1 MAEKN
6 KIATAYVQVM
16 PSMEGVAAKVK
27 QWFGGAGDSA
37 GSSFG
42 GSLVGKIK
50 GIVAAAGIGKMLASS
65 ISAGADLQQSLGGVE
80 TLFKGSADT
89 VIKNAEM
96 AYKTA
101 GMSAN
106 QYMENVTSFS
116 ASLLQSLGGDTERA
130 ASVADMAMT
139 DMSDN
144 ANKMGTDMQS
154 IQNAY
159 QGFAKQNYTM
169 LDNLK
174 LGYGGTQKEMERL
187 LADAEKFSGVEYDI
201 NNLSDVYEAIH
212 VIQGELDITG
222 TTAKE
227 ASSTLS
233 GSLASMK
240 AAFSDFLGNL
250 SMGKDIGAPLHAL
263 TDTVFAYM
271 RNLIPMVANILKELP
286 EVINYAFSLAV
297 RGLSTVWKNTDT
309 ILQSGLDLVTG
320 IGEAIISA
328 IPYLAESAFNIVG
341 AIGDF
346 ILETDWMQVGTDVIA
361 SLRSSLDIAAGEIL
375 GTDGDIVQSVLDAIS
390 SKLPSVLD
398 TGTQIINKLVSGIM
412 STIPT
417 LVESGLNALT
427 EFINMLIAN
436 LPSVLESGKEIL
448 LNVVSGIQ
456 SALPQIVSAAGN
468 AIASLLS
475 GIVSHLPEILVAG
488 IDLVVSLVAGIGN
501 ALPDIIAAGVDLV
514 KKLWDTIINTDWLQ
528 LGKDIIRGLINGIG
542 SMAGA
547 LWDAAVN
554 VAKSAFDGIKSFF
567 GIHSPSRKMR
577 DEVGKFIPSGIAV
590 GIEANTKPLTDAMH
604 SLSDDTVNAFTVPA
618 VGSRTAPRVQAPTNS
633 ITLNVYGAQGQDVDD
648 LAEIV
653 MQKLQ
658 FLLSRREAQ
667 LA

>member
-27 QWFGGAGDSA
+27 QGFGGAGDSA

-116 ASLLQSLGGDTERA
+116 ASLLQSLGGDTELAAAKANRA
-130 ASVADMAMT
+130 MI

-144 ANKMGTDMQS
+144 ANKMGTDIQS
-154 IQNAY
+154 IQDAY
-159 QGFAKQNYTM
+159 QGFAKGNYTM

-174 LGYGGTQKEMERL
+174 LGFGGTKEEMQRL
-187 LADAEKFSGVEYDI
+187 IEHAASLTDVQNELGVSVDANSMSYANIVDAISVVQREMGI
-201 NNLSDVYEAIH
+201 MGATANEA
-212 VIQGELDITG
+212 E
-222 TTAKE
+222 
-227 ASSTLS
+227 STLS
-233 GSLASMK
+233 GSFASMK
-240 AAFSDFLGNL
+240 AAFRDFLGNL
-250 SMGKDIGAPLHAL
+250 SLGRDIGPSLQAL
-263 TDTVFAYM
+263 METVSTYL
-271 RNLIPMVANILKELP
+271 RNLIPAVMNIVKTLPGAIWTVLSQSVPQIVSALMDFLPKFQEGVTNGLPQLAQSAMQVVSSFATGISTRLPNILSTGVQVL
-286 EVINYAFSLAV
+286 NSL
-297 RGLSTVWKNTDT
+297 
-309 ILQSGLDLVTG
+309 I
-320 IGEAIISA
+320 
-328 IPYLAESAFNIVG
+328 
-341 AIGDF
+341 
-346 ILETDWMQVGTDVIA
+346 
-361 SLRSSLDIAAGEIL
+361 
-375 GTDGDIVQSVLDAIS
+375 
-390 SKLPSVLD
+390 
-398 TGTQIINKLVSGIM
+398 SGIM
-412 STIPT
+412 STIPM
-417 LVESGLNALT
+417 LVESGLSALT

-456 SALPQIVSAAGN
+456 ASLPQIVSAAGN

-488 IDLVVSLVAGIGN
+488 IDLVVSLVAGIWN

-514 KKLWDTIINTDWLQ
+514 KKLWDTIINTDWMQ

-554 VAKSAFDGIKSFF
+554 VAKSALDGIKSFF

-618 VGSRTAPRVQAPTNS
+618 VGSRTAPRVQAHTNS

>member
-27 QWFGGAGDSA
+27 QGFGGAGDSA

-80 TLFKGSADT
+80 TLFKGAADT

-144 ANKMGTDMQS
+144 TNKMGTDMQS

-233 GSLASMK
+233 GSFASMK

-250 SMGKDIGAPLHAL
+250 SLGKDIGPSLQAL
-263 TDTVFAYM
+263 METVSTYL
-271 RNLIPMVANILKELP
+271 RNLIPAVMNIIKTLP
-286 EVINYAFSLAV
+286 GAIWTVLSQSVPQIVSALMDFLPKFQEGVTNGLPQLAQSAMQVIGSFVSGISTRLPSI
-297 RGLSTVWKNTDT
+297 LSTGV
-309 ILQSGLDLVTG
+309 
-320 IGEAIISA
+320 
-328 IPYLAESAFNIVG
+328 
-341 AIGDF
+341 
-346 ILETDWMQVGTDVIA
+346 QVLN
-361 SLRSSLDIAAGEIL
+361 S
-375 GTDGDIVQSVLDAIS
+375 
-390 SKLPSVLD
+390 
-398 TGTQIINKLVSGIM
+398 LVSGIM

-501 ALPDIIAAGVDLV
+501 ALPDIIAAGVNLV
-514 KKLWDTIINTDWLQ
+514 KKLWDTIKNTDWLQ
-528 LGKDIIRGLINGIG
+528 LGADIIHGLINGIG

-618 VGSRTAPRVQAPTNS
+618 VGSRTAPRAQAPTNS

>member
-27 QWFGGAGDSA
+27 QGFGGAGDSA

-42 GSLVGKIK
+42 GSLVGKIN

-116 ASLLQSLGGDTERA
+116 AGLLQSLGGDTERA

-233 GSLASMK
+233 GSFASMK

-250 SMGKDIGAPLHAL
+250 SLGRDIGPSLQAL
-263 TDTVFAYM
+263 METVSTYL
-271 RNLIPMVANILKELP
+271 RNLIPAVMNIIKTLPGAIWTVLSQSVPQIVSALMDFLPKFQEGVTNRLPQLAQSAMQVVGSFATGISTRLPNIL
-286 EVINYAFSLAV
+286 
-297 RGLSTVWKNTDT
+297 STGV
-309 ILQSGLDLVTG
+309 
-320 IGEAIISA
+320 
-328 IPYLAESAFNIVG
+328 
-341 AIGDF
+341 
-346 ILETDWMQVGTDVIA
+346 QVLN
-361 SLRSSLDIAAGEIL
+361 S
-375 GTDGDIVQSVLDAIS
+375 
-390 SKLPSVLD
+390 
-398 TGTQIINKLVSGIM
+398 LVSGIM

-456 SALPQIVSAAGN
+456 ASLPQIVSAAGN

>member
-27 QWFGGAGDSA
+27 QGFGGAGDSA

-42 GSLVGKIK
+42 GSLVGKIN

-233 GSLASMK
+233 GSFASMK

-250 SMGKDIGAPLHAL
+250 SLGRDIGPSLQAL
-263 TDTVFAYM
+263 METVSTYL
-271 RNLIPMVANILKELP
+271 RNLIPAVMNIIKTLP
-286 EVINYAFSLAV
+286 GAIWTVLSQSVPQIVSALMDFLPKFQEGVTNGLPQLAQSAMQV
-297 RGLSTVWKNTDT
+297 VGSFATGISARLPDILSTGV
-309 ILQSGLDLVTG
+309 
-320 IGEAIISA
+320 
-328 IPYLAESAFNIVG
+328 
-341 AIGDF
+341 
-346 ILETDWMQVGTDVIA
+346 QVLN
-361 SLRSSLDIAAGEIL
+361 S
-375 GTDGDIVQSVLDAIS
+375 
-390 SKLPSVLD
+390 
-398 TGTQIINKLVSGIM
+398 LVSGIM

-417 LVESGLNALT
+417 LVSSGLSALT

-456 SALPQIVSAAGN
+456 ASLPQIVSAAGN

-618 VGSRTAPRVQAPTNS
+618 VGSRTAPRAQAPTNS

>member
-27 QWFGGAGDSA
+27 QGFGGAGDSA
-37 GSSFG
+37 GLSFG
-42 GSLVGKIK
+42 GSMVGKIN

-80 TLFKGSADT
+80 TLFKQSADT

-227 ASSTLS
+227 ASATLS
-233 GSLASMK
+233 GSFASMK

-250 SMGKDIGAPLHAL
+250 SLGRDIGPSLQAL
-263 TDTVFAYM
+263 METVSTYL
-271 RNLIPMVANILKELP
+271 RNLIPAVMNIVKTLP
-286 EVINYAFSLAV
+286 GAIWTVLSQSVPQIVSALMDFLPKFQEGVTNGLPQLAQSAMQVIGSFVSGISTRLPSI
-297 RGLSTVWKNTDT
+297 LSTGV
-309 ILQSGLDLVTG
+309 
-320 IGEAIISA
+320 
-328 IPYLAESAFNIVG
+328 
-341 AIGDF
+341 
-346 ILETDWMQVGTDVIA
+346 QVLN
-361 SLRSSLDIAAGEIL
+361 S
-375 GTDGDIVQSVLDAIS
+375 
-390 SKLPSVLD
+390 
-398 TGTQIINKLVSGIM
+398 LVSGIM
-412 STIPT
+412 GTIPT
-417 LVESGLNALT
+417 LVESGLSALT
-427 EFINMLIAN
+427 EFLNMLIAN

-456 SALPQIVSAAGN
+456 ASLPQIVSAAGN

-501 ALPDIIAAGVDLV
+501 ALPDIIAAGVNLV
-514 KKLWDTIINTDWLQ
+514 KKLWDTIKNTDWLQ
-528 LGKDIIRGLINGIG
+528 LGADIIHGLINGIG

-618 VGSRTAPRVQAPTNS
+618 VGSRTAPRAQAPTNS

>member
-27 QWFGGAGDSA
+27 QGFGGAGDSA

-201 NNLSDVYEAIH
+201 DNLSDVYEAIH

-233 GSLASMK
+233 GSFASMK

-250 SMGKDIGAPLHAL
+250 SLGRDIGPSLQAL
-263 TDTVFAYM
+263 METVSTYL
-271 RNLIPMVANILKELP
+271 RNLIPAVMNIVKTLP
-286 EVINYAFSLAV
+286 GAIWTV
-297 RGLSTVWKNTDT
+297 LSQSVPQIVSALMDFLPKFQEGVT
-309 ILQSGLDLVTG
+309 SGLPRLAQSAMQVVSSFVTG
-320 IGEAIISA
+320 ISTRL
-328 IPYLAESAFNIVG
+328 PNILSTGV
-341 AIGDF
+341 
-346 ILETDWMQVGTDVIA
+346 QVLN
-361 SLRSSLDIAAGEIL
+361 S
-375 GTDGDIVQSVLDAIS
+375 
-390 SKLPSVLD
+390 
-398 TGTQIINKLVSGIM
+398 LVSGIM

-417 LVESGLNALT
+417 LVSSGLSALT
-427 EFINMLIAN
+427 EFLNMLIAN

-456 SALPQIVSAAGN
+456 ASLPQIVSAAGN

-618 VGSRTAPRVQAPTNS
+618 VGSRTAPRAQAPTNS

>member
-27 QWFGGAGDSA
+27 QGFGGAGDSA

-201 NNLSDVYEAIH
+201 DNLSDVYEAIH

-233 GSLASMK
+233 GSFASMK

-250 SMGKDIGAPLHAL
+250 SLGRDIGPSLQAL
-263 TDTVFAYM
+263 METVSTYL
-271 RNLIPMVANILKELP
+271 RNLIPAVMNIVKTLP
-286 EVINYAFSLAV
+286 GAIWTVLSQSVPQIVSALMDFLPKFQEGVTNGLPQLAQSAMQV
-297 RGLSTVWKNTDT
+297 VGSFATGISARLPGILSTGV
-309 ILQSGLDLVTG
+309 
-320 IGEAIISA
+320 
-328 IPYLAESAFNIVG
+328 
-341 AIGDF
+341 
-346 ILETDWMQVGTDVIA
+346 QVLN
-361 SLRSSLDIAAGEIL
+361 S
-375 GTDGDIVQSVLDAIS
+375 
-390 SKLPSVLD
+390 
-398 TGTQIINKLVSGIM
+398 LVSGIM

-501 ALPDIIAAGVDLV
+501 ALPDIIAAGVNLV
-514 KKLWDTIINTDWLQ
+514 KKIWDTIKNTDWLQ
-528 LGKDIIRGLINGIG
+528 LGADIIHGLINGIG

-618 VGSRTAPRVQAPTNS
+618 VGSRTAPRAQAPTNS

>member
-27 QWFGGAGDSA
+27 QGFGGAGDSA

-50 GIVAAAGIGKMLASS
+50 GIVAAAGIGKVLASS

-80 TLFKGSADT
+80 TLFKQSADT

-233 GSLASMK
+233 GSFASMK

-250 SMGKDIGAPLHAL
+250 SLGRDIGPSLQAL
-263 TDTVFAYM
+263 METVSTYL
-271 RNLIPMVANILKELP
+271 RNLIPAVMNIIKTLP
-286 EVINYAFSLAV
+286 GAIWTVLSQSVPQIVSALMDFLPKFQEGVTNGLPQLAQSAMQV
-297 RGLSTVWKNTDT
+297 VGSFATGISTRLPDILSTGV
-309 ILQSGLDLVTG
+309 
-320 IGEAIISA
+320 
-328 IPYLAESAFNIVG
+328 
-341 AIGDF
+341 
-346 ILETDWMQVGTDVIA
+346 QVLN
-361 SLRSSLDIAAGEIL
+361 S
-375 GTDGDIVQSVLDAIS
+375 
-390 SKLPSVLD
+390 
-398 TGTQIINKLVSGIM
+398 LVSGIM

-514 KKLWDTIINTDWLQ
+514 KKLWDTIKNTDWLQ
-528 LGKDIIRGLINGIG
+528 LGADIIHGLINGIG

-554 VAKSAFDGIKSFF
+554 VAKYAFDGIKSFF

>member
-1 MAEKN
+1 M
-6 KIATAYVQVM
+6 
-16 PSMEGVAAKVK
+16 
-27 QWFGGAGDSA
+27 
-37 GSSFG
+37 
-42 GSLVGKIK
+42 
-50 GIVAAAGIGKMLASS
+50 
-65 ISAGADLQQSLGGVE
+65 E

-116 ASLLQSLGGDTERA
+116 AGLLQSLGGDTERA

-233 GSLASMK
+233 GSFASMK

-250 SMGKDIGAPLHAL
+250 SLGRDIGPSLQAL
-263 TDTVFAYM
+263 METVSTYL
-271 RNLIPMVANILKELP
+271 RNLIPAVMNIIKTLPGAIWTVLSQSVPQIVSALMDFLPKFQEGVTNRLPQLAQSAMQVVGSFATGISTRLPNIL
-286 EVINYAFSLAV
+286 
-297 RGLSTVWKNTDT
+297 STGV
-309 ILQSGLDLVTG
+309 
-320 IGEAIISA
+320 
-328 IPYLAESAFNIVG
+328 
-341 AIGDF
+341 
-346 ILETDWMQVGTDVIA
+346 QVLN
-361 SLRSSLDIAAGEIL
+361 S
-375 GTDGDIVQSVLDAIS
+375 
-390 SKLPSVLD
+390 
-398 TGTQIINKLVSGIM
+398 LVSGIM

-456 SALPQIVSAAGN
+456 ASLPQIVSAAGN

-514 KKLWDTIINTDWLQ
+514 KKLWDTIINTDWLE

>member
-27 QWFGGAGDSA
+27 QGFGGAGDSA
-37 GSSFG
+37 GTSFG

-50 GIVAAAGIGKMLASS
+50 GIVAAAGIGKMLARS

-116 ASLLQSLGGDTERA
+116 ASLLQSLGGDTELAAAKANRA
-130 ASVADMAMT
+130 MI

-144 ANKMGTDMQS
+144 ANKMGTDIQS

-159 QGFAKQNYTM
+159 QGFAKGNYTM

-174 LGYGGTQKEMERL
+174 LGYGGTKEEMQRLIEHAASLADVQNDLGVSVDANSMSYANIVDAISVVQKEMGIMGATANE
-187 LADAEKFSGVEYDI
+187 AE
-201 NNLSDVYEAIH
+201 
-212 VIQGELDITG
+212 
-222 TTAKE
+222 
-227 ASSTLS
+227 STLS
-233 GSLASMK
+233 GSFASMK

-250 SMGKDIGAPLHAL
+250 SLGRDIGPSLQAL
-263 TDTVFAYM
+263 METVSTYL
-271 RNLIPMVANILKELP
+271 RNLIPAVMNIVKTLP
-286 EVINYAFSLAV
+286 GAIWTVLSQSVPQIVSALMDFLPKFQEGVTNGLPQLA
-297 RGLSTVWKNTDT
+297 
-309 ILQSGLDLVTG
+309 QSAMQVVGSFVTG
-320 IGEAIISA
+320 ISA
-328 IPYLAESAFNIVG
+328 RLPNILSTGV
-341 AIGDF
+341 
-346 ILETDWMQVGTDVIA
+346 QVLN
-361 SLRSSLDIAAGEIL
+361 S
-375 GTDGDIVQSVLDAIS
+375 
-390 SKLPSVLD
+390 
-398 TGTQIINKLVSGIM
+398 LVSGIM

-417 LVESGLNALT
+417 LVSSGLSALT
-427 EFINMLIAN
+427 EFLNMLIAN

-475 GIVSHLPEILVAG
+475 GIVSHLPEILAAG

-501 ALPDIIAAGVDLV
+501 AIPDIIAAAFDLV
-514 KKLWDTIINTDWLQ
+514 KNLWDTIKSTDWLQ
-528 LGKDIIRGLINGIG
+528 LGIDIIQGLINGIV

-554 VAKSAFDGIKSFF
+554 VVTSAFDGIKNFF

-577 DEVGKFIPSGIAV
+577 DEVGKFIPAGIAV

-618 VGSRTAPRVQAPTNS
+618 VGSRTAPRAQVPTNS
-633 ITLNVYGAQGQDVDD
+633 ITLNVYGAQGQDVED

>member
-27 QWFGGAGDSA
+27 QGFGGAGDSA

-201 NNLSDVYEAIH
+201 DNLSDVYEAIH

-233 GSLASMK
+233 GSFASMK

-250 SMGKDIGAPLHAL
+250 SLGRDIGPSLQAL
-263 TDTVFAYM
+263 METVSTYL
-271 RNLIPMVANILKELP
+271 RNLIPAVMNIVKTLP
-286 EVINYAFSLAV
+286 GAIWTVLSQSVPQIVSALMDFLPKFQEGVTNGLPQLAQSAMQVIGSFVSGISTRLPSI
-297 RGLSTVWKNTDT
+297 LSTGV
-309 ILQSGLDLVTG
+309 
-320 IGEAIISA
+320 
-328 IPYLAESAFNIVG
+328 
-341 AIGDF
+341 
-346 ILETDWMQVGTDVIA
+346 QVLN
-361 SLRSSLDIAAGEIL
+361 S
-375 GTDGDIVQSVLDAIS
+375 
-390 SKLPSVLD
+390 
-398 TGTQIINKLVSGIM
+398 LVSGIM

-417 LVESGLNALT
+417 LVSSGLSALT
-427 EFINMLIAN
+427 EFLNMLIAN

-456 SALPQIVSAAGN
+456 ASLPQIVSAAGN

-501 ALPDIIAAGVDLV
+501 ALPDIIAAGVNLV
-514 KKLWDTIINTDWLQ
+514 KKLWDTIKNTDWLQ
-528 LGKDIIRGLINGIG
+528 LGADIIHGLINGIG

-618 VGSRTAPRVQAPTNS
+618 VGSRTAPRAQAPTNS

>member
-27 QWFGGAGDSA
+27 QGFGGAGDSA

-42 GSLVGKIK
+42 GSLVSKVK

-116 ASLLQSLGGDTERA
+116 ASLLQSLDGDTELAAAKANRA
-130 ASVADMAMT
+130 MI

-144 ANKMGTDMQS
+144 ANKMGTDIQS
-154 IQNAY
+154 IQDAY
-159 QGFAKQNYTM
+159 QGFAKGNYTM

-174 LGYGGTQKEMERL
+174 LGFGGTKEEMQRL
-187 LADAEKFSGVEYDI
+187 IEHAASLTDVQNELGVSVDANSMSYANIVDAISVVQREMGI
-201 NNLSDVYEAIH
+201 MGATANEA
-212 VIQGELDITG
+212 E
-222 TTAKE
+222 
-227 ASSTLS
+227 STLS
-233 GSLASMK
+233 GSFASMK

-250 SMGKDIGAPLHAL
+250 SLGRDIGPSLQAL
-263 TDTVFAYM
+263 METVSTYL
-271 RNLIPMVANILKELP
+271 RNLIPAVMNIIKTLP
-286 EVINYAFSLAV
+286 GAIWTVLSQSVPQIVSALMDFLPKFQEGVTNGLPQLAQSAMQV
-297 RGLSTVWKNTDT
+297 VGSFATGISTRLPDILSTGV
-309 ILQSGLDLVTG
+309 
-320 IGEAIISA
+320 
-328 IPYLAESAFNIVG
+328 
-341 AIGDF
+341 
-346 ILETDWMQVGTDVIA
+346 QVLN
-361 SLRSSLDIAAGEIL
+361 S
-375 GTDGDIVQSVLDAIS
+375 
-390 SKLPSVLD
+390 
-398 TGTQIINKLVSGIM
+398 LVSGIM

-417 LVESGLNALT
+417 LVESGLSALT

-456 SALPQIVSAAGN
+456 ASLPQIVSAAGN

-501 ALPDIIAAGVDLV
+501 ALPGIIAAGVNLV
-514 KKLWDTIINTDWLQ
+514 KKLWDTIKNTDWLQ
-528 LGKDIIRGLINGIG
+528 LGADIIHGLINGIG

-618 VGSRTAPRVQAPTNS
+618 VGSRTAPRAQAPTNS

>member
-27 QWFGGAGDSA
+27 QGFGGAGDSA
-37 GSSFG
+37 GLSFG
-42 GSLVGKIK
+42 GSMVGKIN

-80 TLFKGSADT
+80 TLFKQSADT

-227 ASSTLS
+227 ASATLS
-233 GSLASMK
+233 GSFASMK

-250 SMGKDIGAPLHAL
+250 SLGRDIGPSLQAL
-263 TDTVFAYM
+263 METVSTYL
-271 RNLIPMVANILKELP
+271 RNLIPAVMNIVKTLP
-286 EVINYAFSLAV
+286 GAIWTVLSQSVPQIVSALMDFLPKFQEGVTNGLPQLAQSAMQVIGSFVSGISTRLPSI
-297 RGLSTVWKNTDT
+297 LSTGV
-309 ILQSGLDLVTG
+309 
-320 IGEAIISA
+320 
-328 IPYLAESAFNIVG
+328 
-341 AIGDF
+341 
-346 ILETDWMQVGTDVIA
+346 QVLN
-361 SLRSSLDIAAGEIL
+361 S
-375 GTDGDIVQSVLDAIS
+375 
-390 SKLPSVLD
+390 
-398 TGTQIINKLVSGIM
+398 LVSGIM
-412 STIPT
+412 GTIPT
-417 LVESGLNALT
+417 LVESGLSALT

-456 SALPQIVSAAGN
+456 ASLPQIVSAAGN

-618 VGSRTAPRVQAPTNS
+618 VGSRTAPRAQAPTNS

>member
-27 QWFGGAGDSA
+27 QGFGGAGDSA
-37 GSSFG
+37 GLSFG
-42 GSLVGKIK
+42 GSMVGKIN

-80 TLFKGSADT
+80 TLFKQSADT

-227 ASSTLS
+227 ASATLS
-233 GSLASMK
+233 GSFASMK

-250 SMGKDIGAPLHAL
+250 SLGRDIGPSLQAL
-263 TDTVFAYM
+263 METVSTYL
-271 RNLIPMVANILKELP
+271 RNLIPAVMNIVKTLP
-286 EVINYAFSLAV
+286 GAIWTVLSQSVPQIVSALMDFLPKFQEGVTNGLPQLA
-297 RGLSTVWKNTDT
+297 
-309 ILQSGLDLVTG
+309 QSAMQVVSSFVTG
-320 IGEAIISA
+320 ISTRL
-328 IPYLAESAFNIVG
+328 PNILSTGV
-341 AIGDF
+341 
-346 ILETDWMQVGTDVIA
+346 QVLN
-361 SLRSSLDIAAGEIL
+361 S
-375 GTDGDIVQSVLDAIS
+375 
-390 SKLPSVLD
+390 
-398 TGTQIINKLVSGIM
+398 LVSGIM

-456 SALPQIVSAAGN
+456 ASLPQIVSAAGN

-590 GIEANTKPLTDAMH
+590 GIKANTKPLTDAMH

-618 VGSRTAPRVQAPTNS
+618 VGSRTAPRAQAPTNS

>member
-27 QWFGGAGDSA
+27 QGFGGAGDSA

-42 GSLVGKIK
+42 GSLVGKIN

-116 ASLLQSLGGDTERA
+116 AGLLQSIGGDTERA

-233 GSLASMK
+233 GSFASMK

-250 SMGKDIGAPLHAL
+250 SLSRDIGPSLQAL
-263 TDTVFAYM
+263 METVSTYL
-271 RNLIPMVANILKELP
+271 RNLIPAVMNIIKTLPGAIWTVLSQSVPQIVSALMDFLPKFQEGVTNRLPQLAQSAMQVVGSFATGISTRLPNIL
-286 EVINYAFSLAV
+286 
-297 RGLSTVWKNTDT
+297 STGV
-309 ILQSGLDLVTG
+309 
-320 IGEAIISA
+320 
-328 IPYLAESAFNIVG
+328 
-341 AIGDF
+341 
-346 ILETDWMQVGTDVIA
+346 QVLN
-361 SLRSSLDIAAGEIL
+361 S
-375 GTDGDIVQSVLDAIS
+375 
-390 SKLPSVLD
+390 
-398 TGTQIINKLVSGIM
+398 LVSGIM

-456 SALPQIVSAAGN
+456 ASLPQIVSAAGN

>member
-27 QWFGGAGDSA
+27 QGFGGAGDSA

-42 GSLVGKIK
+42 GSLVGKIN

-116 ASLLQSLGGDTERA
+116 AGLLQSLGGDTERA

-233 GSLASMK
+233 GSFASMK

-250 SMGKDIGAPLHAL
+250 SLSRDIGPSLQAL
-263 TDTVFAYM
+263 METVSTYL
-271 RNLIPMVANILKELP
+271 RNLIPAVMNIIKTLPGAIWTVLSQSVPQIVSALMDFLPKFQEGVTNRLPQLAQSAMQVVGSFATGISTRLPNIL
-286 EVINYAFSLAV
+286 
-297 RGLSTVWKNTDT
+297 STGV
-309 ILQSGLDLVTG
+309 
-320 IGEAIISA
+320 
-328 IPYLAESAFNIVG
+328 
-341 AIGDF
+341 
-346 ILETDWMQVGTDVIA
+346 QVLN
-361 SLRSSLDIAAGEIL
+361 S
-375 GTDGDIVQSVLDAIS
+375 
-390 SKLPSVLD
+390 
-398 TGTQIINKLVSGIM
+398 LVSGIM

-456 SALPQIVSAAGN
+456 ASLPQIVSAAGN

>member
-27 QWFGGAGDSA
+27 QGFGGAGDSA

-201 NNLSDVYEAIH
+201 DNLSDVYEAIH

-233 GSLASMK
+233 GSFASMK

-250 SMGKDIGAPLHAL
+250 SLGRDIGPPLQAL
-263 TDTVFAYM
+263 METVSTYL
-271 RNLIPMVANILKELP
+271 RNLIPAVMNIVKTLP
-286 EVINYAFSLAV
+286 GAIWTVLSQSVPQIVSALMDFLPKFQEGVTNGLPQLAQSAMQVIGSFVSGISTRLPSI
-297 RGLSTVWKNTDT
+297 LSTGV
-309 ILQSGLDLVTG
+309 
-320 IGEAIISA
+320 
-328 IPYLAESAFNIVG
+328 
-341 AIGDF
+341 
-346 ILETDWMQVGTDVIA
+346 QVLN
-361 SLRSSLDIAAGEIL
+361 S
-375 GTDGDIVQSVLDAIS
+375 
-390 SKLPSVLD
+390 
-398 TGTQIINKLVSGIM
+398 LVSGIM

-417 LVESGLNALT
+417 LVSSGLSALT
-427 EFINMLIAN
+427 EFLNMLIAN

-456 SALPQIVSAAGN
+456 ASLPQIVSAAGN

-501 ALPDIIAAGVDLV
+501 ALPDIIAAGVNLV
-514 KKLWDTIINTDWLQ
+514 KKLWDTIKNTDWLQ
-528 LGKDIIRGLINGIG
+528 LGADIIHGLINGIG

-618 VGSRTAPRVQAPTNS
+618 VGSRTAPRAQAPTNS

>member
-1 MAEKN
+1 
-6 KIATAYVQVM
+6 
-16 PSMEGVAAKVK
+16 MEGVAAKVK
-27 QWFGGAGDSA
+27 QGFGGAGDSA

-42 GSLVGKIK
+42 GSLVGKIN

-116 ASLLQSLGGDTERA
+116 AGLLQSLGGDTERA

-233 GSLASMK
+233 GSFASMK

-250 SMGKDIGAPLHAL
+250 SLSRDIGPSLQAL
-263 TDTVFAYM
+263 METVSTYL
-271 RNLIPMVANILKELP
+271 RNLIPAVMNIIKTLPGAIWTVLSQSVPQIVSALMDFLPKFQEGVTNRLPQLAQSAMQVVGSFATGISTRLPNIL
-286 EVINYAFSLAV
+286 
-297 RGLSTVWKNTDT
+297 STGV
-309 ILQSGLDLVTG
+309 
-320 IGEAIISA
+320 
-328 IPYLAESAFNIVG
+328 
-341 AIGDF
+341 
-346 ILETDWMQVGTDVIA
+346 QVLN
-361 SLRSSLDIAAGEIL
+361 S
-375 GTDGDIVQSVLDAIS
+375 
-390 SKLPSVLD
+390 
-398 TGTQIINKLVSGIM
+398 LVSGIM

-456 SALPQIVSAAGN
+456 ASLPQIVSAAGN

>member
-27 QWFGGAGDSA
+27 QGFGGAGDSA

-42 GSLVGKIK
+42 GSLVGKIN

-116 ASLLQSLGGDTERA
+116 AGLLQSLGGDTERA

-233 GSLASMK
+233 GSFASMK

-250 SMGKDIGAPLHAL
+250 SLSRDIGPSLQAL
-263 TDTVFAYM
+263 METVSTYL
-271 RNLIPMVANILKELP
+271 RNLIPAVMNIIKTLPGAIWTVLSQSVPQIVSALMDFLPKFQEGVTNRLPQLAQSAMQVVGSFATGISTRLPNIL
-286 EVINYAFSLAV
+286 
-297 RGLSTVWKNTDT
+297 STGV
-309 ILQSGLDLVTG
+309 
-320 IGEAIISA
+320 
-328 IPYLAESAFNIVG
+328 
-341 AIGDF
+341 
-346 ILETDWMQVGTDVIA
+346 QVLN
-361 SLRSSLDIAAGEIL
+361 S
-375 GTDGDIVQSVLDAIS
+375 
-390 SKLPSVLD
+390 
-398 TGTQIINKLVSGIM
+398 LVSGIM

-456 SALPQIVSAAGN
+456 ASLPQIVSAAGN

-554 VAKSAFDGIKSFF
+554 VAKYAFDGIKSFF

>member
-27 QWFGGAGDSA
+27 QGFGGAGDSA

-42 GSLVGKIK
+42 GSLVGKIN

-116 ASLLQSLGGDTERA
+116 AGLLQSLGGDTERA

-233 GSLASMK
+233 GSFASMK

-250 SMGKDIGAPLHAL
+250 SLSRDIGPSLQAL
-263 TDTVFAYM
+263 METVSTYL
-271 RNLIPMVANILKELP
+271 RNLIPAVMNIIKTLPGAIWTVLSQSVPQIVSALMDFLPKFQEGVTNRLPQLAQSAMQVVGSFATGISTRLPNIL
-286 EVINYAFSLAV
+286 
-297 RGLSTVWKNTDT
+297 STGV
-309 ILQSGLDLVTG
+309 
-320 IGEAIISA
+320 
-328 IPYLAESAFNIVG
+328 
-341 AIGDF
+341 
-346 ILETDWMQVGTDVIA
+346 QVLN
-361 SLRSSLDIAAGEIL
+361 S
-375 GTDGDIVQSVLDAIS
+375 
-390 SKLPSVLD
+390 
-398 TGTQIINKLVSGIM
+398 LVSGIM

-456 SALPQIVSAAGN
+456 ASLPQIVSAAGN

-618 VGSRTAPRVQAPTNS
+618 VGSRTAPRAQAPTNS